1 MATVRDAAGREIT
14 VPHYEL
20 SAGYEYRG
28 KADWV
33 AENDPRVLDWLESEV
48 RKGFER
54 SECGSL
60 DRDNEARI
68 ARNREILRRKR
79 EASSRRVA

>member
-1 MATVRDAAGREIT
+1 MITARDAAGREIT

-20 SAGYEYRG
+20 LAGFEYRG
-28 KADWV
+28 VSDWV
-33 AENDPRVLDWLESEV
+33 PETDARALDWLESEI

-60 DRDNEARI
+60 DRDNEARM
-68 ARNREILRRKR
+68 ARNREILRRNG
-79 EASSRRVA
+79 RRLAE